1 MAVQTV
7 YRHFGSKDELVLAV
21 LEESLAAGC
30 EYISEVTIG
39 IVDPLDRLEQIIR
52 ISIIAAR
59 DSPQLRLHAR
69 ERVRLSETHAPE
81 VEEALSPL
89 RMLLI
94 DALSQ
99 AAASGEV
106 SPVDIERDADLILHL
121 LLSYAYAFM
130 AHAIPGE
137 ASQVASYVWGF
148 CLAALRRGSTSRPGT
163 SITWRR
169 SRLDQPSKRA
179 CKLVRVCLMLS
190 PIHTM
195 RPSCAAASK
204 ASSAEYDW
212 RIRHVSS
219 TRVPPSTGSK
229 V

>member
-1 MAVQTV
+1 
-7 YRHFGSKDELVLAV
+7 
-21 LEESLAAGC
+21 
-30 EYISEVTIG
+30 
-39 IVDPLDRLEQIIR
+39 
-52 ISIIAAR
+52 
-59 DSPQLRLHAR
+59 
-69 ERVRLSETHAPE
+69 
-81 VEEALSPL
+81 
-89 RMLLI
+89 MLLI

-148 CLAALRRGSTSRPGT
+148 CLAALRRGSTEPAGHLDHLATCPIGAGSG
-163 SITWRR
+163 
-169 SRLDQPSKRA
+169 DQPSKRA
-179 CKLVRVCLMLS
+179 CKLLRVCLMLS
-190 PIHTM
+190 PIQRM
-195 RPSCAAASK
+195 RPSCAAESK
-204 ASSAEYDW
+204 ASSGRVDW